1 MFMDPCTI
9 IYMVE
14 KSPTRCDRI
23 VEFIIPMFFNCPTC
37 FQRHTAHHQE
47 LKNCNCSLWFYIS
60 LWLLAA
66 VMAEW
71 EFSFHSAMTAA
82 GSQPQMYVKPEA
94 AITVFELLMIRAVLL
109 ETCWA
114 IKKLWNNKFYYTVAS
129 CWLFLY
135 DSLNCTCQKIVLEYF
150 VKLDIN
156 APFLIPYFGVFTALA
171 VGGRNFL
178 NKSANIIFQKTL
190 LRRANLPVIR
200 SRKTCTCILNMG
212 LF

>member
-1 MFMDPCTI
+1 MFHCIKKLRYKSFKNAKQTKTMKVNHLTVNLMFMDPCTI

-135 DSLNCTCQKIVLEYF
+135 DSLNCTC
-150 VKLDIN
+150 
-156 APFLIPYFGVFTALA
+156 
-171 VGGRNFL
+171 
-178 NKSANIIFQKTL
+178 
-190 LRRANLPVIR
+190 
-200 SRKTCTCILNMG
+200 
-212 LF
+212 